1 MTGTLSLR
9 EAALAAVAARLTAEL
24 PDVALER
31 ARRSQVDTDTEP
43 MPRLVITGEDMQADN
58 GVEFGATHYTIGFWI
73 SGFVSAA
80 TDLGA
85 EQALSHL
92 HARVVDALV
101 RWTPPDDG
109 LTDPTEH
116 DTTFTLFEAEDS
128 ARPAGSFAA
137 RFSIL
142 AIGPTGGPW
151 ST

>member
-9 EAALAAVAARLTAEL
+9 EAALAAIATRLVAEL
-24 PDVALER
+24 PDVTVER

-43 MPRLVITGEDMQADN
+43 MPRLVLTGEDTQADTS
-58 GVEFGATHYTIGFWI
+58 VEFGATHYTIGFWI
-73 SGFVSAA
+73 SGFVSSA

-85 EQALSHL
+85 EQGLSHL

-101 RWTPPDDG
+101 RWTPDEDG
-109 LTDPTEH
+109 LTDPSEGE
-116 DTTFTLFEAEDS
+116 TTFTLFEADQS
-128 ARPAGSFAA
+128 AKPAGMFAA
-137 RFSIL
+137 RFSLL